1 MSHKKKLVH
10 TEIIAIRWGDMD
22 AQRHVNNAVYFRF
35 MEQAR
40 VSWFDALGVRDMP
53 TGPTVINASCTFL
66 KQLVY
71 PGDVEV
77 RMFVGELGR
86 SSFETYY
93 ELRPSYDPGTLYAD
107 GSAKVVWVNFEKRAS
122 MPVPEVIRAAVNDRE
137 RLG

>member
-22 AQRHVNNAVYFRF
+22 AQRHVNNTVYFRY

-40 VSWFDALGVRDMP
+40 VSWFDTLEVRNPP

-77 RMFVGELGR
+77 KVFVGEMGR
-86 SSFETYY
+86 SSFQTHY

-107 GSAKVVWVNFEKRAS
+107 GTAKVVWVNFENRKS
-122 MPVPEVIRAAVNDRE
+122 TPVPEAIRAAALD
-137 RLG
+137 